1 MHEELPNTTIPDDWE
16 KISGKKGE
24 RIVYVRTL
32 IQGNGESRTIE
43 AVTPGQYL

>member
-1 MHEELPNTTIPDDWE
+1 MRTFPTPPIPDDWA

-32 IQGNGESRTIE
+32 IEGDGESRTIE